1 MNMGWW
7 NDILRSTSY
16 VSFNRAGNLSKLYLS
31 FWYSRMVRRPVHW
44 GMPFAVSVEPGTAC
58 TLQCPECPTGAG
70 VLNRPKGR
78 LSLSWYEK
86 LLAELSPQ
94 LTVLNLYLQGEPFL
108 HPDFTKMVKMA
119 ANRNIYIITSTN
131 GQHFN
136 EQLATELVE
145 SGLSEIYFSLDGLT
159 QQTYEKYRKGGDI
172 EKVKDGI
179 RALSRAREKLG
190 KRNPRIVAQFIVFK
204 HNEHEVAGFKK
215 MAFDLGADKAEI
227 KSAQF
232 NEFSGDEVQP
242 PKSNQFKRYN
252 SAGATGFKKHKYHHC
267 WKSWMSAVFTWD
279 GKVLPCCF
287 DKDGDYELGNVTD
300 DSFKAIWKGAKNS
313 LFRGTILK
321 SKDKISI
328 CSNCPEGRSF
338 FT

>member
-1 MNMGWW
+1 
-7 NDILRSTSY
+7 L
-16 VSFNRAGNLSKLYLS
+16 
-31 FWYSRMVRRPVHW
+31 
-44 GMPFAVSVEPGTAC
+44 
-58 TLQCPECPTGAG
+58 
-70 VLNRPKGR
+70 
-78 LSLSWYEK
+78 WYEK
-86 LLAELSPQ
+86 LLTELSPQ

-119 ANRNIYIITSTN
+119 SNRNIYVITSTN

-136 EQLATELVE
+136 EQLATDIVE

-159 QQTYEKYRKGGDI
+159 QHTYEKYRKGGDL
-172 EKVKDGI
+172 EKIKDGI
-179 RALSRAREKLG
+179 RALSRAKDKLG
-190 KRNPRIVAQFIVFK
+190 KRNPYIVAQFIVFK

-232 NEFSGDEVQP
+232 NDFSSDEVKP
-242 PKSNQFKRYN
+242 PQSNQFKRYD
-252 SAGATGFKKHKYHHC
+252 SASVIGFKNHKYNHC

-287 DKDGDYELGNVTD
+287 DKDGDYELGNVTE
-300 DSFKAIWKGAKNS
+300 DSFNTIWEGTRNS
-313 LFRGTILK
+313 TFRGTILK
-321 SKDKISI
+321 SKNKISI